1 MPPADDQS
9 YYSELEAGARY
20 LADGAATVDEAK
32 VHRAKAEGYA
42 RRQAATAA
50 WER

>member
-1 MPPADDQS
+1 MSPADDQT

-20 LADGAATVDEAK
+20 LAAGSGTKAEGD
-32 VHRAKAEGYA
+32 VHRANASRYA
-42 RRQAATAA
+42 RRQADAAA

>member
-1 MPPADDQS
+1 MPPADDQA

-20 LADGAATVDEAK
+20 LAAGSATEAEGD
-32 VHRAKAEGYA
+32 VHRAKADGYA
-42 RRQAATAA
+42 RRQAAAAA

>member
-1 MPPADDQS
+1 MSPADDQA

-20 LADGAATVDEAK
+20 LADGAGTKAEGDM
-32 VHRAKAEGYA
+32 HRAKADGYA
-42 RRQAATAA
+42 RRQAAAAA

>member
-9 YYSELEAGARY
+9 YYSELEAGARF
-20 LADGAATVDEAK
+20 LADGAETVAEAD
-32 VHRAKAEGYA
+32 VHRAKADGYA
-42 RRQAATAA
+42 RRQAAAAA

>member
-1 MPPADDQS
+1 MRPADDQV

-20 LADGAATVDEAK
+20 LAAGADSEAEGDF
-32 VHRAKAEGYA
+32 HRAQADRYA
-42 RRQAATAA
+42 RRQADAVS

>member
-1 MPPADDQS
+1 MRPDDQT

-20 LADGAATVDEAK
+20 LAEGAGTAAEGDA
-32 VHRAKAEGYA
+32 HRAFADLYA
-42 RRQAATAA
+42 RRRADAAA